1 MFRKGKWI
9 EKSLD
14 RAYFKTEQ
22 GNQPKPGFP
31 LLAPR
36 FRGDKFCG
44 NDVEGM
50 DGLSPPRTSTRLI
63 FENDLRFGEIFMPAD
78 KDMQILIVDDASTAR
93 RLLKNILNQ
102 LGFKN
107 IIEADDGTT
116 AMVKLASEKID
127 LVVTD
132 WNMPKMTGIE
142 LLKNIRA
149 DPNLKSIPVLMIIV
163 EAIQGNI
170 IAAVKAGV
178 SDYVVYPFNAET
190 LEKKIERIFH

>member
-1 MFRKGKWI
+1 
-9 EKSLD
+9 
-14 RAYFKTEQ
+14 
-22 GNQPKPGFP
+22 
-31 LLAPR
+31 
-36 FRGDKFCG
+36 
-44 NDVEGM
+44 M
-50 DGLSPPRTSTRLI
+50 DGLSPLRTSTRLI
-63 FENDLRFGEIFMPAD
+63 FEIDLRFGEIFMPAD

-190 LEKKIERIFH
+190 LEKKIERIFP

>member
-1 MFRKGKWI
+1 
-9 EKSLD
+9 
-14 RAYFKTEQ
+14 
-22 GNQPKPGFP
+22 
-31 LLAPR
+31 
-36 FRGDKFCG
+36 
-44 NDVEGM
+44 
-50 DGLSPPRTSTRLI
+50 
-63 FENDLRFGEIFMPAD
+63 MPAD

-163 EAIQGNI
+163 EAIQVNI

>member
-1 MFRKGKWI
+1 
-9 EKSLD
+9 
-14 RAYFKTEQ
+14 
-22 GNQPKPGFP
+22 
-31 LLAPR
+31 
-36 FRGDKFCG
+36 
-44 NDVEGM
+44 
-50 DGLSPPRTSTRLI
+50 
-63 FENDLRFGEIFMPAD
+63 MPAD

-93 RLLKNILNQ
+93 RLLKNLLNQ

-132 WNMPKMTGIE
+132 WNLPKMTGIE

-178 SDYVVYPFNAET
+178 SDYVVYPFNAEI
-190 LEKKIERIFH
+190 LEKKIERIFP

>member
-1 MFRKGKWI
+1 
-9 EKSLD
+9 
-14 RAYFKTEQ
+14 
-22 GNQPKPGFP
+22 
-31 LLAPR
+31 
-36 FRGDKFCG
+36 
-44 NDVEGM
+44 
-50 DGLSPPRTSTRLI
+50 
-63 FENDLRFGEIFMPAD
+63 MPAD

-149 DPNLKSIPVLMIIV
+149 DTNLKSIPVLMIIV

-178 SDYVVYPFNAET
+178 SDYVVYPFNAEI